1 LLLPLPKVVP
11 QQPIKHNRK
20 RGKTAIITSSPYM
33 NELKNCQTPRHVKPP
48 KQVKKYLFNDE
59 AATKSNLKKKRKA
72 SSKSVKKKA
81 TASSSSSE
89 SYDSDDICQEK
100 DYSNVICENN
110 ESFEEIC
117 LNYFVIASLKEV
129 RTQVTKE
136 FVNRNKRIL
145 LSNAR

>member
-1 LLLPLPKVVP
+1 
-11 QQPIKHNRK
+11 
-20 RGKTAIITSSPYM
+20 M